1 MLIFH
6 KVFIMLYFSIQESYL
21 HIKSR
26 IFDNKKQ
33 GAMSA
38 LVSIVTNLSITQ
50 DTNFDNE
57 AIQKVELSL

>member
-1 MLIFH
+1 
-6 KVFIMLYFSIQESYL
+6 
-21 HIKSR
+21 
-26 IFDNKKQ
+26 
-33 GAMSA
+33 MSA